1 MFDKT
6 QLAWSPSGV
15 VSLMPARCHQ
25 AGLGGSSARHLNV
38 PVACDCYRASPAPSL
53 LPQLLSCRNV
63 SHPCA
68 DSGASLTFLWVEP
81 AANKTREFPWT
92 KGSFWLERGGGGS
105 VCVWTKLLVRRATLS
120 LAAASSVAW
129 DCVKFL
135 TKAVFFTAAVN
146 LLERCMLW
154 ALHFLCLLHPVTS
167 SCEVSWIR
175 EGVWLK
181 NIQMETFFWYG

>member
-1 MFDKT
+1 M
-6 QLAWSPSGV
+6 
-15 VSLMPARCHQ
+15 
-25 AGLGGSSARHLNV
+25 
-38 PVACDCYRASPAPSL
+38 
-53 LPQLLSCRNV
+53 
-63 SHPCA
+63 
-68 DSGASLTFLWVEP
+68 
-81 AANKTREFPWT
+81 
-92 KGSFWLERGGGGS
+92 
-105 VCVWTKLLVRRATLS
+105 CVWTKLLVRRATLS